1 MIKIVELA
9 GNLNRNVNVE
19 GEIVD
24 ISEPRKVITRY
35 GSRVL
40 VATAKLKDDT
50 GSVDLTLWG
59 KQIDEVKVG
68 DKIKVEN
75 GFVKEFN
82 GNIQLTLGKSGK
94 IVKV

>member
-1 MIKIVELA
+1 MKINELA
-9 GNLNRNVNVE
+9 GNLNRNVDVE

-68 DKIKVEN
+68 DKIKIEN

-82 GNIQLTLGKSGK
+82 GEIQLTLGKTGK
-94 IVKV
+94 IVKI

>member
-1 MIKIVELA
+1 MKIEELA
-9 GNLNRNVNVE
+9 GNLNKNVDIE

-24 ISEPRKVITRY
+24 ISEPREVTTRY

-40 VATAKLKDDT
+40 VSTAKIKDDT
-50 GSVDLTLWG
+50 GSVNLTLWG

-68 DKIKVEN
+68 DKIKIVD

-82 GNIQLTLGKSGK
+82 GEIQVTLGRKGK
-94 IVKV
+94 IMKI

>member
-1 MIKIVELA
+1 MKINELA
-9 GNLNRNVNVE
+9 GNLNRNVDVE

-35 GSRVL
+35 GSRVS
-40 VATAKLKDDT
+40 VATAKLKDET
-50 GSVDLTLWG
+50 GSVNLTLWG

-82 GNIQLTLGKSGK
+82 GEIQLTLGKTGK